1 MVLAQIRKQ
10 AFLEVVRHTG
20 LKGLFVGFSTTLYR
34 DVSFNIVF
42 FPSREIFVRWF
53 TAYHGKKPNA
63 WDRVL
68 LGYPPGILSAIV
80 SCPFDVV
87 KTRIQGHKLGKEP
100 PVRVVPKYCHRIN
113 S

>member
-10 AFLEVVRHTG
+10 AFLEVVKHTG

-34 DVSFNIVF
+34 DVSFNVVF
-42 FPSREIFVRWF
+42 FPTREIFVRWF
-53 TAYHGKKPNA
+53 TAYRGEKPDP

-68 LGYPPGILSAIV
+68 LGYPSGILSSIV

-87 KTRIQGHKLGKEP
+87 KTRMQGEELRKEW
-100 PVRVVPKYCHRIN
+100 
-113 S
+113 